1 MGVVIYWWLGNW
13 WYPRTCSFSLHAHKY
28 SSRPLYKEKLFLI
41 IIIIVAAC
49 LITEPVR
56 LPDIPVVVKKKNTT
70 WTIQEV
76 DEKSRRSPTADDDTA
91 LKMLKEKKQANRTEY
106 RLDFCQLD
114 RCWTRYLVAFLR
126 LRWCPVVASSLI
138 GFCPQ

>member
-1 MGVVIYWWLGNW
+1 M
-13 WYPRTCSFSLHAHKY
+13 CSFSLHAHKTTGT
-28 SSRPLYKEKLFLI
+28 PLYKEKLFLI

-49 LITEPVR
+49 IVTEPVR

-106 RLDFCQLD
+106 RWDYRQLD
-114 RCWTRYLVAFLR
+114 MCWK
-126 LRWCPVVASSLI
+126 
-138 GFCPQ
+138 

>member
-1 MGVVIYWWLGNW
+1 M
-13 WYPRTCSFSLHAHKY
+13 HKIIV
-28 SSRPLYKEKLFLI
+28 I

-70 WTIQEV
+70 WTIQDV
-76 DEKSRRSPTADDDTA
+76 DEKSRQSPTADDDTA

-106 RLDFCQLD
+106 RLDVHQLD
-114 RCWTRYLVAFLR
+114 MCWT
-126 LRWCPVVASSLI
+126 
-138 GFCPQ
+138 

>member
-1 MGVVIYWWLGNW
+1 MGVVIQGWLGSGR
-13 WYPRTCSFSLHAHKY
+13 YLLTCCFFLHAHKY
-28 SSRPLYKEKLFLI
+28 SSRPSNKETLFLI

-106 RLDFCQLD
+106 R
-114 RCWTRYLVAFLR
+114 
-126 LRWCPVVASSLI
+126 
-138 GFCPQ
+138 

>member
-1 MGVVIYWWLGNW
+1 MVLENVQILPTHSQILQQTFEQGKVVFDHHHHCCGLCY
-13 WYPRTCSFSLHAHKY
+13 
-28 SSRPLYKEKLFLI
+28 
-41 IIIIVAAC
+41 
-49 LITEPVR
+49 TEPVR

-114 RCWTRYLVAFLR
+114 R
-126 LRWCPVVASSLI
+126 
-138 GFCPQ
+138 